1 MRSKNLIACMLL
13 LLFSITV
20 WAQESAVI
28 TGVVTDENK
37 EPLIGVNIAIQ
48 NMPGLGVITDINGQ
62 YKIKASA
69 YDRLVF
75 SDVGYETAVILVK
88 EQRTINIKMKESS
101 NTVIDEVVI
110 TGTGAQ
116 KKIAVTGAITNVD
129 VDALKSVPSTSVVD
143 GLACVQLSTRG

>member
-48 NMPGLGVITDINGQ
+48 NMPGLGVITDRSFGLLPEDSHIHCNVEV
-62 YKIKASA
+62 
-69 YDRLVF
+69 R
-75 SDVGYETAVILVK
+75 YEHK
-88 EQRTINIKMKESS
+88 EQKKRHP
-101 NTVIDEVVI
+101 
-110 TGTGAQ
+110 Q
-116 KKIAVTGAITNVD
+116 KSRNS
-129 VDALKSVPSTSVVD
+129 L
-143 GLACVQLSTRG
+143 